1 MKSYLSMID
10 FPAVER
16 WSRPPRSLPVV
27 VSLCIGLNLF
37 CHVEVTVAQ
46 SPAESPAR
54 TPAISARPESDV
66 SEDAVPLLKFPGASS
81 GRKPYPAH
89 WGKPPQ
95 IQTRDLRPLPGGYG
109 MGSGTLAKWI
119 RDHLARDEAR
129 ELALSGALKRQPD
142 GDGSVEVS
150 GERKLWHR
158 ITLTFQ
164 GPFAHEMD
172 QSPNPFTD
180 HHFAVEFT
188 HRDGEKVVVPGFFA
202 ADGNASETSAESGT
216 CWRVH
221 FVPHRLG
228 AWSYRVRFHSG
239 ADAALRGGGEP
250 WQPLDGIR
258 GEFNVEPSDKQGRD
272 LRAHG
277 RLQYVGE
284 RYLVF
289 AGSGKRFLKFGADA
303 PETLLGYADFDG
315 TVAMKPEKVP
325 LKTWAPHLRDWRLG
339 DPSWQSGKG
348 RGLIGAINY
357 LSGKGCNAF
366 SFLTY
371 NAGGDGDNV
380 WPFVSRNEKLHYDCS
395 KLDQWQ
401 IVFDHGTKLG
411 MYLHFKMQETE
422 NDDQRRGKAS
432 RSVPEALDGGLLGT
446 ERMLYCR
453 ELVARFGHALALNWN
468 LGEEN
473 TQSTE
478 EQLAMMRYLAKIDP
492 YGHPLVLHTYPE
504 QQEKVYRPLIG
515 DRSPL
520 AGLSLQNSSIADTH
534 SQTCFW
540 VEEAAKSGRPLVV
553 AFDESGSAAHGQCP
567 DIGYRGFDGT
577 DRTGKLAYT
586 QHEVRRQTLWGTL
599 MAGGAGCEYYFGYQ
613 FAENDLVCEDWRSR
627 DQSWDYGRI
636 AIEFFH
642 DQNLPF
648 HEMSQHDFLV
658 GNPEHGNSR
667 YCFAKS
673 DEVYL
678 IYLPDG
684 EGTQIDLTDVVGEY
698 SIEWFNPRE
707 GGELRTGSVSKL
719 QAGGS
724 VNFGNPPEAD
734 QEDWLAILTRQ
745 R

>member
-1 MKSYLSMID
+1 MTE
-10 FPAVER
+10 FPAEFVGLR
-16 WSRPPRSLPVV
+16 RNQFLFFVAWFFV
-27 VSLCIGLNLF
+27 GLNLIYW
-37 CHVEVTVAQ
+37 
-46 SPAESPAR
+46 AEPSLSQDAAAPLALR
-54 TPAISARPESDV
+54 GV
-66 SEDAVPLLKFPGASS
+66 ST

-109 MGSGTLAKWI
+109 RGSGTLARWI
-119 RDHLARDEAR
+119 RDHLDRDEAR
-129 ELALSGALKRQPD
+129 ELAISGRLKRQND
-142 GDGSVEVS
+142 GDGSIEVA

-158 ITLTFQ
+158 ITLTCQ

-172 QSPNPFTD
+172 QTPNPFTD
-180 HHFAVEFT
+180 CRLEVEFV
-188 HRDGEKVVVPGFFA
+188 HAGGEKVLVPGFFA

-221 FVPHRLG
+221 FVPHRIG
-228 AWSYRVRFHSG
+228 TWSYRVRFHTGSG
-239 ADAALRGGGEP
+239 VALEGGGEP
-250 WQPLDGIR
+250 WQPLDAKSGQLKIS
-258 GEFNVEPSDKQGRD
+258 PSDKGGRD

-325 LKTWAPHLRDWRLG
+325 LKTWQPHVRDWQAD

-357 LSGKGCNAF
+357 LSDKGCNAF

-380 WPFVSRNEKLHYDCS
+380 WPFVSRDTKLHYDCS

-401 IVFDHGTKLG
+401 IVFDHGTQRG

-422 NDDQRRGKAS
+422 NDDQRRGKNS
-432 RSVPEALDGGLLGT
+432 RSVPEALDGGTLGP
-446 ERMLYCR
+446 ERKLYCR

-478 EQLAMMRYLAKIDP
+478 EQLAMMRYLARIDP
-492 YGHPLVLHTYPE
+492 YGSPLVLHTYPE
-504 QQEKVYRPLIG
+504 QQEKVYRPLLG

-534 SQTCFW
+534 VQTCYW
-540 VEEAAKSGRPLVV
+540 VEQAAKSGRPLVV
-553 AFDESGSAAHGQCP
+553 AFDESGNAAHGQCP
-567 DIGYRGFDGT
+567 DLGYRGFDGT
-577 DRTGKLAYT
+577 DRTGKFAYT

-627 DQSWDYGRI
+627 DQSWDYGRL
-636 AIEFFH
+636 AIQFFYEH
-642 DQNLPF
+642 NLPF
-648 HEMSQHDFLV
+648 HEMFQHDELI
-658 GNPEHGNSR
+658 GNPDHGNSR
-667 YCFAKS
+667 YCFAKPG
-673 DEVYL
+673 EIYLVYL
-678 IYLPDG
+678 STG
-684 EGTQIDLTDVVGEY
+684 EGSQIDLTQAAGEY
-698 SIEWFNPRE
+698 SVRWFNPRE
-707 GGELRTGSVSKL
+707 GGGLVAGNVSKVE
-719 QAGGS
+719 AGDKVS
-724 VNFGNPPEAD
+724 FGNPPELN
-734 QEDWLAILTRQ
+734 QQDWLAILTRL